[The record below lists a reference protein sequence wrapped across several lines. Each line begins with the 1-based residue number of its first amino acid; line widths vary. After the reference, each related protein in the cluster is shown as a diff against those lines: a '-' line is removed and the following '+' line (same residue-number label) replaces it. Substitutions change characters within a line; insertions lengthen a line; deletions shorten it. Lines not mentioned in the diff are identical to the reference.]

1 MAYSRLLLVAVLSV
15 VILSGHCAKTDAVSR
30 ETKVQILNDS
40 NFGGSTAQDSCAAH
54 LLVSCHHP
62 PLHPADELTA
72 SGTWFVNLFA
82 PWCGHCRQ
90 LAPTWDEFPRY
101 LASFKQ
107 ELPDAHV
114 GKVDGTQSLVLVS
127 RFRVEGYPSLYL
139 LKGGR
144 AWLYQGPRT
153 LKAMK
158 DFMVEGHE
166 KEEPLP
172 LVKTPNSS
180 IGRLLGVLHRQLA
193 VLHCGCS
200 VPYKVLEAYKA
211 LKAQHGWSDMGILGA
226 VLAVPVI
233 TGAATICL
241 VDALFY
247 RRARDG
253 AEEDLVAAEAVPA
266 APLDAN
272 AQQEGE
278 ELRQGQ

>member
-40 NFGGSTAQDSCAAH
+40 NF
-54 LLVSCHHP
+54 
-62 PLHPADELTA
+62 DELTA

-153 LKAMK
+153 LKA
-158 DFMVEGHE
+158 
-166 KEEPLP
+166 
-172 LVKTPNSS
+172 
-180 IGRLLGVLHRQLA
+180 LA

>member
-40 NFGGSTAQDSCAAH
+40 NF
-54 LLVSCHHP
+54 
-62 PLHPADELTA
+62 DELTA

-172 LVKTPNSS
+172 LVKTPNSY
-180 IGRLLGVLHRQLA
+180 IGRLLGVLH
-193 VLHCGCS
+193 S

-253 AEEDLVAAEAVPA
+253 AEEDLV
-266 APLDAN
+266 DAN